1 MFKLTKQFKYSD
13 LNKNIHNKNNNQS
26 CKQYNKNITPN
37 LFVSIEF
44 KNKNGESE
52 MFCYSMKN
60 ANNDKMIE
68 ITNEIDKLFE

>member
-1 MFKLTKQFKYSD
+1 MFRINRQFKYSN
-13 LNKNIHNKNNNQS
+13 LLKNIHNKKENQS
-26 CKQYNKNITPN
+26 CKHYNKNIMPN